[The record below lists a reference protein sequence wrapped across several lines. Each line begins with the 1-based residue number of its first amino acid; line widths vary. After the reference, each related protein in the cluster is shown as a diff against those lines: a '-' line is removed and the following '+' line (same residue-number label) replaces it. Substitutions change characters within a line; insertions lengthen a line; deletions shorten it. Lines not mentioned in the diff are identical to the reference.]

1 VLILQALMQRVYG
14 HDNVDEIHL
23 FNYFD
28 LIVGTS
34 TGGLQALML
43 GRLGMSVGA
52 VETQYM
58 EMGPQIFNDDRGK
71 MRWAATGDGRFDVA
85 GLEKCLTG
93 ILDGAQK
100 LRSTEEHCPVGRLP
114 LHLAT

>member
-1 VLILQALMQRVYG
+1 MQRVYG

-58 EMGPQIFNDDRGK
+58 EVGPQI
-71 MRWAATGDGRFDVA
+71 
-85 GLEKCLTG
+85 L
-93 ILDGAQK
+93 
-100 LRSTEEHCPVGRLP
+100 ST
-114 LHLAT
+114 